1 VHVTAC
7 TIVKDNNNLVNALL
21 RRHQLLLDL
30 QNLLPVGELLHAR
43 RLNQSVTLCHDPPWW
58 KTWLCLALD
67 SRDIYAR
74 IVRENY
80 TIEKLL
86 GREYNVTNVFVTFE
100 TERAA
105 RKVLKAMTFPIL
117 RREKNGEFRYNGT
130 VLRVKQ
136 ADEPSSIRWGH
147 IGRSPFVQFLQRL
160 LTTIITIGLIS
171 AGGFVTYLANKRG
184 ALNASIVITL
194 LSLITPFVMSI
205 VTSFESHSSESSYS
219 ASNYLKVT
227 TFRWFNT
234 AIITHI
240 ITPFVETLQ
249 DGNFL
254 IDSIYVLFM
263 VDLLSKPLLQLSDL
277 FGNLNR
283 HYFGPRE
290 PDQRRMNL
298 KFQGAAYDI
307 GERYTEMTRV
317 LFLTVFYSQVFPAAF
332 FFAAAILTE
341 SYWLD
346 KFSILRSWK
355 QGPNIGTKISIFSNF
370 FFLAILL
377 VYSVVMS
384 YTYAQMPFDNACSTN
399 TTITSNYI
407 GNFTVNEVDIVNI
420 TATSEHKF
428 HKFCN
433 QNFLE
438 SIPATFPPL
447 PSFQPEGSEW
457 MNESQRLFATIYGWS
472 CVVVCVFVGATMVLE
487 TLYFFFSSLFFN
499 GYKVWFLSENV
510 SGIHFWIN
518 VSHHHFSDIF

>member
-1 VHVTAC
+1 MHVTAC
-7 TIVKDNNNLVNALL
+7 TIVKDNNNLVSALL

-147 IGRSPFVQFLQRL
+147 IGRSPFVSLPVHNPRLRFIQLSSSFIYHYAISAAISLFPSTYIDKVQFLQRL

-205 VTSFESHSSESSYS
+205 VTSFESHSSESS
-219 ASNYLKVT
+219 
-227 TFRWFNT
+227 
-234 AIITHI
+234 
-240 ITPFVETLQ
+240 
-249 DGNFL
+249 
-254 IDSIYVLFM
+254 
-263 VDLLSKPLLQLSDL
+263 
-277 FGNLNR
+277 
-283 HYFGPRE
+283 
-290 PDQRRMNL
+290 
-298 KFQGAAYDI
+298 
-307 GERYTEMTRV
+307 
-317 LFLTVFYSQVFPAAF
+317 
-332 FFAAAILTE
+332 
-341 SYWLD
+341 
-346 KFSILRSWK
+346 
-355 QGPNIGTKISIFSNF
+355 
-370 FFLAILL
+370 
-377 VYSVVMS
+377 
-384 YTYAQMPFDNACSTN
+384 
-399 TTITSNYI
+399 
-407 GNFTVNEVDIVNI
+407 
-420 TATSEHKF
+420 
-428 HKFCN
+428 
-433 QNFLE
+433 
-438 SIPATFPPL
+438 
-447 PSFQPEGSEW
+447 
-457 MNESQRLFATIYGWS
+457 
-472 CVVVCVFVGATMVLE
+472 
-487 TLYFFFSSLFFN
+487 
-499 GYKVWFLSENV
+499 
-510 SGIHFWIN
+510 
-518 VSHHHFSDIF
+518 